1 MLLDVNFKKE
11 KSMIGYM
18 ILGLSIGLV
27 IGALVALGVAAVVL
41 MDTIQLYEAKI
52 KDLFIKDIK
61 IHIES

>member
-1 MLLDVNFKKE
+1 
-11 KSMIGYM
+11 MISYI

-52 KDLFIKDIK
+52 KELEDLIIALSAKL
-61 IHIES
+61 

>member
-1 MLLDVNFKKE
+1 
-11 KSMIGYM
+11 MISYM

-52 KDLFIKDIK
+52 KDLSIKDIK